1 MSFEELL
8 QQVSK
13 YQSQED
19 QLKIIGKAYDYAE
32 KAHAGQLRNSGEPYI
47 THPLAVALIL
57 TRLELD
63 IPTLAAA
70 LLHDVV
76 EDTKVTI
83 IDIEKNFGPEIASLV
98 DGVTKLSRIDF
109 RSKEEQQAENLRKMF
124 LAMGKDIRV
133 ILIKLADRL
142 HNMRTLKH
150 HPEHKQKAIAKET
163 MEIYAPL
170 ANRLGIFTF
179 KWELEDLSFR
189 YLESEKYY
197 SLTEKISMKRQEREA
212 FIQEVIQV
220 LNSHLSEVGIKAD
233 IQGRPKHFYSIYKKM
248 VDKEKDLNE
257 IYDLIAVRVIVD
269 TVKDC
274 YGALGIIHTL
284 WKPIPGRFKDFIA
297 MPKPNMYQSLHT
309 TVMGALGEPFE
320 IQIRTVEMHRTAEL
334 GIAAH
339 WKYKEGGRGGS
350 KDFDKRLAWLRQ
362 ILEWQTEVRDTK
374 EFMETLKIDVFS
386 DVVFVFTP
394 KGDVIELPAGS
405 VPIDFAY
412 RIHSDVGHRC
422 VGSKINGRIVPLD
435 YVLKNGDIVEVLTSK
450 QANGP
455 SREWPKLVKATQAKT
470 RIRRGYK
477 EEKRDDN
484 IIKGRELLDR
494 ELKKQGLDPAEFF
507 KAERLQET
515 AKRYAMSHPDDLF
528 ASLGEGAISPIQVI
542 AKVRDEIYKGKK
554 QEEVSL
560 SEYKLEGKQSSGYGK
575 SSQGIRVKGVDD
587 VMIRLSRCCNPLPGD
602 EIVGYITRGR
612 GVSIHRVDCPNASY
626 HLTEEVGRIVDGA
639 GETESK
645 NTYQVEVGV
654 LALADEALHLALAH
668 AHHEVLVRVRVA
680 LLALR
685 QVVVGEIVLLG
696 RCVAPPGLQEADRVR
711 VHVAP
716 KARSRSV
723 AIDVVPQV
731 LVGAR
736 RRHPQVPRQD
746 IVKRREG
753 RPAPGAGPATPPRRN
768 RPAW

>member
-8 QQVSK
+8 QQVNK

-19 QLKIIGKAYDYAE
+19 QLQIVGKAYEFAE
-32 KAHAGQLRNSGEPYI
+32 KAHEGQVRNSGDPYI
-47 THPLAVALIL
+47 THPVAVALIL
-57 TRLELD
+57 SRLELD
-63 IPTLAAA
+63 TPTLAAA
-70 LLHDVV
+70 ILHDVV
-76 EDTKVTI
+76 EDTQVTI
-83 IDIEKNFGPEIASLV
+83 ADIEKNFGPEIAYLV

-142 HNMRTLKH
+142 HNMRTLKY
-150 HPEHKQKAIAKET
+150 HPEHKQREIARET

-189 YLESEKYY
+189 YLEPDKYNN
-197 SLTEKISMKRQEREA
+197 LTEKISMKRQEREA
-212 FIQEVIQV
+212 FIQEVIGTLDQ
-220 LNSHLSEVGIKAD
+220 HLAEVGIKSD
-233 IQGRPKHFYSIYKKM
+233 ILGRPKHFYSIYKKM

-320 IQIRTVEMHRTAEL
+320 IQIRTLEMHRTAEL

-339 WKYKEGGRGGS
+339 WKYKEGGKGGS

-362 ILEWQTEVRDTK
+362 VLEWQTEVRDTK
-374 EFMETLKIDVFS
+374 EFMDTLKIDVFS

-412 RIHSDVGHRC
+412 RIHSGVGNRC
-422 VGSKINGRIVPLD
+422 IGSKINGRIVPLE
-435 YVLKNGDIVEVLTSK
+435 YVLKNGDIVEILTSK
-450 QANGP
+450 QTNGP
-455 SREWPKLVKATQAKT
+455 SRDWLKLVKTTQAKN
-470 RIRRGYK
+470 RIRQWFK
-477 EEKRDDN
+477 KEKRDDN
-484 IIKGRELLDR
+484 VIRGRELLER
-494 ELKKQGLDPAEFF
+494 ELKKQGLDVGEFF

-515 AKRYAMSHPDDLF
+515 VKRYAMSQPEDLF
-528 ASLGEGAISPIQVI
+528 ASLGEGAISPLQVI
-542 AKVRDEIYKGKK
+542 AKVRDDVYKGKK
-554 QEEVSL
+554 PEEVSL
-560 SEYKLEGKQSSGYGK
+560 SEYILEGKKTVGFGK

-602 EIVGYITRGR
+602 PIVGYITRGR
-612 GVSIHRVDCPNASY
+612 GVSIHRIDCPNASY
-626 HLTEEVGRIVDGA
+626 HLTEEAGRIVDVA
-639 GETESK
+639 WDEDSES
-645 NTYQVEVGV
+645 TYQVEIEV
-654 LALADEALHLALAH
+654 LALDRARLTTDVMNTIADIKIPINSVHGRSIKQGQAMINLKL
-668 AHHEVLVRVRVA
+668 
-680 LLALR
+680 
-685 QVVVGEIVLLG
+685 EIKNLNQLNYIF
-696 RCVAPPGLQEADRVR
+696 D
-711 VHVAP
+711 
-716 KARSRSV
+716 K
-723 AIDVVPQV
+723 IKKIKDVVETFRVQPY
-731 LVGAR
+731 
-736 RRHPQVPRQD
+736 
-746 IVKRREG
+746 K
-753 RPAPGAGPATPPRRN
+753 
-768 RPAW
+768 

>member
-1 MSFEELL
+1 MSLEELL
-8 QQVSK
+8 QQVNK
-13 YQSQED
+13 YQSQEE
-19 QLKIIGKAYDYAE
+19 QLQIVGKAYEFAQL
-32 KAHAGQLRNSGEPYI
+32 AHEGQTRNSGDPYI
-47 THPLAVALIL
+47 THPVAVALIL
-57 TRLELD
+57 SRLELD

-70 LLHDVV
+70 ILHDVV

-83 IDIEKNFGPEIASLV
+83 ADIEKNFGNEIACLV

-142 HNMRTLKH
+142 HNMRTLKF
-150 HPEHKQKAIAKET
+150 HPEHKQREIARET

-189 YLESEKYY
+189 YLEPDKYNN
-197 SLTEKISMKRQEREA
+197 LTEKISMKRQEREA
-212 FIQEVIQV
+212 FIQEVISN
-220 LNSHLSEVGIKAD
+220 LKDHLTDVGITAE
-233 IQGRPKHFYSIYKKM
+233 IVGRPKHFYSIYKKM

-320 IQIRTVEMHRTAEL
+320 IQIRTLEMHRTAEL

-339 WKYKEGGRGGS
+339 WKYKEGGGRGGS

-374 EFMETLKIDVFS
+374 EFMDTLKIDVFS

-412 RIHSDVGHRC
+412 RIHSGVGNRC
-422 VGSKINGRIVPLD
+422 IGSKVNGRIVPLE

-450 QANGP
+450 QTNGP
-455 SREWPKLVKATQAKT
+455 SRDWLKLVKTTQAKN
-470 RIRRGYK
+470 RIRQWFK
-477 EEKRDDN
+477 KEKREDN
-484 IIKGRELLDR
+484 IIKGRELLER
-494 ELKKQGLDPAEFF
+494 ELKKQGLDVSEFF
-507 KAERLQET
+507 KAERLQEVT
-515 AKRYAMSHPDDLF
+515 KRYAMSHPEDLF
-528 ASLGEGAISPIQVI
+528 ASLGEGAISSIQVI
-542 AKVRDEIYKGKK
+542 ARVRDEVYKGKK

-560 SEYKLEGKQSSGYGK
+560 SEYIVEGKKQSGYGK
-575 SSQGIRVKGVDD
+575 ASQGIRVKGVDD

-602 EIVGYITRGR
+602 PIVGYITRGR
-612 GVSIHRVDCPNASY
+612 GVSIHRTDCPNANY
-626 HLTEEVGRIVDGA
+626 HLTEEVGRIVDVA
-639 GETESK
+639 WDEESES
-645 NTYQVEVGV
+645 TYQVEIEV
-654 LALADEALHLALAH
+654 LALDRARLTTDVMNAIADMKIPINSVHGRSIKQGQAMINLKL
-668 AHHEVLVRVRVA
+668 
-680 LLALR
+680 
-685 QVVVGEIVLLG
+685 EIKNLNQLNHIF
-696 RCVAPPGLQEADRVR
+696 D
-711 VHVAP
+711 
-716 KARSRSV
+716 K
-723 AIDVVPQV
+723 
-731 LVGAR
+731 
-736 RRHPQVPRQD
+736 
-746 IVKRREG
+746 VKRVKDVIETFRVK
-753 RPAPGAGPATPPRRN
+753 PYK
-768 RPAW
+768 